1 MVAFG
6 GAAPDGRSG
15 TAMDHDLRPSSRS
28 IPHRLRRPDGGFT
41 LPELVITVFVVGV
54 VMATLSSIMVI
65 VMRQQTSSEGRFN
78 ASRSEQSLGMW
89 MPADLASAQ
98 AVDTAPGTRPC
109 GPGCTTG
116 TSAEGSNM
124 VMLSW
129 QTMVAPG
136 APPTM
141 KTTNVSYRYV
151 QRSGT
156 WMVTRVQCDRT
167 TGVSWSCGEKI
178 VSRNIAAPP
187 AGTTFAAGTT
197 YPSWAIGVSQPMDPI
212 DPGTGTTV
220 APTDSQAKSAT
231 RVTLNVHGGSTQSGT
246 TGGLTPVIITAGSTK
261 LVNDLDPASMEGA
274 PSFSAMRSRCGGNFG
289 LIVDASQ
296 SINASQL
303 VSVKTGLKTLVDTFR
318 GTPIRI
324 QMTTFGDRGWI
335 IGSTTGKTPR
345 WFDMLNEADVTALKT
360 AIDAVTTRFGTNYE
374 EGIFRMFRNDDGT
387 QQDVVADTVMFF
399 TDGQVYGSRLTGT
412 MVNGGKTWTFN
423 TASAPTNPPGSSGH
437 AATSTLDAQFRAEY
451 WAGLYRGITTRFIG
465 IGVGTVTNSANN
477 VRSIAKIV
485 SGNTT
490 GVPATTDASGNF
502 NNADVANLYTL
513 PQWEKFA
520 GAVEAIALAKCGGTL
535 TVQTIRDGS
544 PHEYPVSYQ
553 NTAAQLAS
561 GADAEVS
568 LVTVTTS
575 ASYPSGTF
583 DYAISSGGY
592 LTVDIVPASLADLD
606 GFTPVGWSCRSR
618 GADRSF
624 TPIPISGSTFT
635 GIRVRV
641 NVNEALSC
649 KLTVQ

>member
-1 MVAFG
+1 
-6 GAAPDGRSG
+6 
-15 TAMDHDLRPSSRS
+15 MDSDRRTSPHS
-28 IPHRLRRPDGGFT
+28 IRRLHRPDGGFT

-78 ASRSEQSLGMW
+78 ASRSEQALGMW

-98 AVDTAPGTRPC
+98 AVDTAPGARPC

-116 TSAEGSNM
+116 TSGEGSNM

-151 QRSGT
+151 QRGGV

-167 TGVSWSCGEKI
+167 TGGSWSCGEKI
-178 VSRNIAAPP
+178 VSRSIAAPP
-187 AGTTFAAGTT
+187 TGTVFTAGTT

-220 APTDSQAKSAT
+220 PPSDSQAKNAT

-246 TGGLTPVIITAGSTK
+246 TGGLTSVIITAGSTK
-261 LVNDLDPASMEGA
+261 LVNDLDPASMDGA
-274 PSFSAMRSRCGGNFG
+274 PSFGAMRSRCGGNFG
-289 LIVDASQ
+289 LIVDASN
-296 SINASQL
+296 SIGNQL
-303 VSVKTGLKTLVDTFR
+303 SNVKTGLVKFVDTFR
-318 GTPIRI
+318 GTPIKI

-335 IGSTTGKTPR
+335 IGSADGKTPR
-345 WFDMLNEADVTALKT
+345 WFDMLNEADVTALKAGINSMT
-360 AIDAVTTRFGTNYE
+360 LRFGTNYE

-387 QQDVVADTVMFF
+387 QQTVIPDTVMFF
-399 TDGQVYGSRLTGT
+399 TDGQVYGSRLWGNN
-412 MVNGGKTWTFN
+412 VKSGGQTWTFN
-423 TASAPTNPPGSSGH
+423 TASAPTNPPGPSGF
-437 AATSTLDAQFRAEY
+437 ASNTAQDAQFRAEY

-465 IGVGTVTNSANN
+465 VGVGTVTKNVNN
-477 VRSIAKIV
+477 VKSIAKLV
-485 SGNTT
+485 SGTTT

-513 PQWEKFA
+513 PEWEKFA

-544 PHEYPVSYQ
+544 PHDYPVSYQ
-553 NTAAQLAS
+553 NTAAKLANGS
-561 GADAEVS
+561 DADVN
-568 LVTVTTS
+568 LTTVTTS

-583 DYAISSGGY
+583 DYSISTGGY
-592 LTVDIVPASLADLD
+592 LTVDIVPASLSDLD
-606 GFTPVGWSCRSR
+606 GFSPVGWSCRSR
-618 GADRSF
+618 GADRAF
-624 TPIPISGSTFT
+624 TAIPIQGSAFT
-635 GIRVRV
+635 GIRVKV